1 MAGGVSARK
10 PTLVSMKHVLILL
23 VFLSSFLCAGAQKN
37 PHQRVYTL
45 DIKDE
50 IGPPIWREMQK
61 GFEEAEAWKAD
72 LILLHM
78 NTYGGMVLH
87 ADSMRTKILN
97 SDIPVW
103 VFIDNNAASAGALI
117 SIACDSI
124 FMRKGA
130 NIGAATVVDQQ
141 GAQMPDKYQ
150 SYMRSTMRATAEA
163 KGRNPDI
170 AQAMVDASIAID
182 GINDSGK
189 VLTFTASEAMKHGF
203 CEGMAESIP
212 EVLAMNGITDYEL
225 KNFEPTPIDNLIGW
239 LINPAI
245 SGILIMII
253 IGGIYFE
260 LQTPG
265 VGFPLAAAVTAATLY
280 FAPLYLEG
288 LAENWEIILFLA
300 GLVFIGIEIIV
311 LPGFGVAGV
320 AGIAL
325 VLTGLTLS
333 LVNNVGFDFEMVM
346 PNKLIT
352 AGLTVILGLILGLFG
367 SISLARKFLTST
379 MMSNVVLT
387 SIQRKEDGFI
397 GVDASESA
405 LVGHEGIAFTI
416 LRPSGKVEIEG
427 ELYDATA
434 LNGFIEK
441 GEQIKVV
448 KHEMAQLFVKKA

>member
-1 MAGGVSARK
+1 
-10 PTLVSMKHVLILL
+10 
-23 VFLSSFLCAGAQKN
+23 
-37 PHQRVYTL
+37 
-45 DIKDE
+45 
-50 IGPPIWREMQK
+50 
-61 GFEEAEAWKAD
+61 
-72 LILLHM
+72 
-78 NTYGGMVLH
+78 MVLH

-141 GAQMPDKYQ
+141 GAQLPDKYQ

-170 AQAMVDASIAID
+170 AQAMVDATIAID

-352 AGLTVILGLILGLFG
+352 ASLTVILGLILGLFG

-416 LRPSGKVEIEG
+416 LRPSGKVEVEG

-448 KHEMAQLFVKKA
+448 KHEMAQLFVKKM

>member
-1 MAGGVSARK
+1 
-10 PTLVSMKHVLILL
+10 
-23 VFLSSFLCAGAQKN
+23 
-37 PHQRVYTL
+37 
-45 DIKDE
+45 
-50 IGPPIWREMQK
+50 
-61 GFEEAEAWKAD
+61 
-72 LILLHM
+72 
-78 NTYGGMVLH
+78 
-87 ADSMRTKILN
+87 
-97 SDIPVW
+97 
-103 VFIDNNAASAGALI
+103 
-117 SIACDSI
+117 
-124 FMRKGA
+124 
-130 NIGAATVVDQQ
+130 
-141 GAQMPDKYQ
+141 MPDKYQ

-387 SIQRKEDGFI
+387 GIQRKEDGFI
-397 GVDASESA
+397 GIDASESA

-448 KHEMAQLFVKKA
+448 KHEMAQLFVKKV

>member
-1 MAGGVSARK
+1 
-10 PTLVSMKHVLILL
+10 
-23 VFLSSFLCAGAQKN
+23 
-37 PHQRVYTL
+37 
-45 DIKDE
+45 
-50 IGPPIWREMQK
+50 
-61 GFEEAEAWKAD
+61 
-72 LILLHM
+72 
-78 NTYGGMVLH
+78 
-87 ADSMRTKILN
+87 
-97 SDIPVW
+97 
-103 VFIDNNAASAGALI
+103 
-117 SIACDSI
+117 
-124 FMRKGA
+124 
-130 NIGAATVVDQQ
+130 
-141 GAQMPDKYQ
+141 
-150 SYMRSTMRATAEA
+150 
-163 KGRNPDI
+163 
-170 AQAMVDASIAID
+170 
-182 GINDSGK
+182 
-189 VLTFTASEAMKHGF
+189 MKHGF

-352 AGLTVILGLILGLFG
+352 ASLTVILGLILGLFG

-397 GVDASESA
+397 GIDASESA

-448 KHEMAQLFVKKA
+448 KHEMAQLFVKKV